1 MELFWSNNG
10 LNTTFLVLC
19 SYIVHNI
26 IFKELVKI
34 EHKYRRGTY
43 SESEIVHMLGTDAQ
57 QKRYNKLNHF
67 EGSLKSSVLD
77 NALRYCQLIDNGNRT
92 YTITKVYKDCL
103 PENIKKM
110 KKGIYNTLIPVL
122 LTLLINHKDKYD
134 NFNFTVLN
142 FANMIRMVNDNYLPM
157 SKNIDYTNDKL
168 QISKIM
174 LIEYFKRIDNFVS
187 YYITHAM
194 DLLEVAEIATWQEFR
209 MVCEIH
215 TDAHLKLNQSGSVNG
230 SYKVDTHV
238 STSYRLATQEEIAMI
253 ETIKKDIQTELA
265 INNTSDCYFGK
276 KAKDYITRYR
286 EELLKHDIL
295 FDFKMYRLQFQP
307 KSIEKS
313 KLLLNTYDDKTELQR
328 IRDFNIDFQKLITE
342 LAEKRYNKDIEKYS
356 NEYSDKYIDFYQL
369 LTETTIDNK
378 TKVYGDLPK
387 IKNPIDYDSIEMYLN
402 NENVKYLGE

>member
-1 MELFWSNNG
+1 
-10 LNTTFLVLC
+10 
-19 SYIVHNI
+19 
-26 IFKELVKI
+26 
-34 EHKYRRGTY
+34 
-43 SESEIVHMLGTDAQ
+43 MLGTDAQ

-77 NALRYCQLIDNGNRT
+77 NALRYCKLIDNGNRT
-92 YTITKVYKDCL
+92 YTITKVYKDYL

-215 TDAHLKLNQSGSVNG
+215 TDTHLKLKQSGSVNG

-238 STSYRLATQEEIAMI
+238 STSYRLATQEEIAML

-313 KLLLNTYDDKTELQR
+313 KLLLSTYDDKTELQR
-328 IRDFNIDFQKLITE
+328 IRDFNIDFQKSITE
-342 LAEKRYNKDIEKYS
+342 LAKKRYNKDIEKYS
-356 NEYSDKYIDFYQL
+356 NKYSDKYIDFYQL

-378 TKVYGDLPK
+378 TKIYGDLPQ
-387 IKNPIDYDSIEMYLN
+387 IKNPIDYDSIKMYLN

>member
-1 MELFWSNNG
+1 
-10 LNTTFLVLC
+10 
-19 SYIVHNI
+19 
-26 IFKELVKI
+26 
-34 EHKYRRGTY
+34 
-43 SESEIVHMLGTDAQ
+43 MLGTDAQ

-77 NALRYCQLIDNGNRT
+77 NALRYCQLKDNGNRT
-92 YTITKVYKDCL
+92 YTITKVYKDYL

-215 TDAHLKLNQSGSVNG
+215 TDTHLKLKQSGSVNG

-238 STSYRLATQEEIAMI
+238 STSYRLATQEEIAML

-313 KLLLNTYDDKTELQR
+313 KLLLSTYDDKTELQR
-328 IRDFNIDFQKLITE
+328 IRDFNIDFQKSITE
-342 LAEKRYNKDIEKYS
+342 LAKKRYNKDIEKYS
-356 NEYSDKYIDFYQL
+356 NKYSDKYIDFYQL

-378 TKVYGDLPK
+378 TKIYGDLPQ
-387 IKNPIDYDSIEMYLN
+387 IKNPIDYDSIKMYLN